1 MEIQYK
7 IKWSSWLNWC
17 TLQSVNSVITDIR
30 IFCYF
35 TIGTSTVDS
44 DSSADLF
51 FKIAAWWRTEILKC
65 HSPQPIEQ
73 SLRFYEFQHFGCTP
87 LWRHLRAPWRHFQ
100 LCRHKK
106 VTKISNFDFP
116 MQTRYFIW
124 YKILNLKWVK
134 DVNAF
139 LTNAARS
146 YSWQSV
152 VVQAAQSIQM
162 ALQGALIS
170 GRKKTIL

>member
-1 MEIQYK
+1 MY
-7 IKWSSWLNWC
+7 
-17 TLQSVNSVITDIR
+17 T
-30 IFCYF
+30 
-35 TIGTSTVDS
+35 TIGQFSNYRYPHFLLFHYRDFHCGFGLVRGS
-44 DSSADLF
+44 VFF